1 MAKAKELLKTLPSI
15 GHVPSQLAADPKLFN
30 KRQAKSYG
38 LLQTC
43 LVEVRDTFAKYN
55 QAVTK
60 ATVITSMIFAQSG
73 KSEDVKYNRKLKLQ
87 LKTTI
92 ENQFPTMKNATV
104 ELILRAGRSGDF
116 QSLLGIRAGTRTPDA
131 AITRYKKLIAK
142 DGSQADH
149 AMGWARAHPD
159 ILAKKKGTGNRV
171 TGSEKSGGLVLKATD
186 PALIEISP
194 ASQEAAK
201 VCSKDLVDAFSK
213 AGIKFIDVAKFE
225 SAARLVIGKLLDDH
239 TDPKL
244 PIITKKKKSHAGF
257 RQR

>member
-1 MAKAKELLKTLPSI
+1 MSELLKTLPSI
-15 GHVPSQLAADPKLFN
+15 GHVPSQLADPKLFN

-60 ATVITSMIFAQSG
+60 ATVIVSMIFAQSG
-73 KSEDVKYNRKLKLQ
+73 KSEDVKYDRKLKLQ

-104 ELILRAGRSGDF
+104 ELILRAGRSPEF
-116 QSLLGIRAGTRTPDA
+116 QSLLGIKPGTRTPDA
-131 AITRYKKLIAK
+131 AIKRYRKISEN

-149 AMGWARAHPD
+149 AMGWARAHPE
-159 ILAKKKGTGNRV
+159 ILNKKKGTGNRV
-171 TGSEKSGGLVLKATD
+171 SGSEKSGSGLSVKGPDAE
-186 PALIEISP
+186 LIQISL

-244 PIITKKKKSHAGF
+244 PIITKKKKA
-257 RQR
+257 